1 LSNMIKACSVRFEEG
16 TTKTIDTHLKHFIE
30 PMIEILKPVSVAIES
45 KDDFI
50 EGLKALVVEQIPTKE
65 EEENTSK
72 IVEDAHADAKIILEQ
87 AKKEAERFKNDI
99 YATAQKKGYD
109 DGLSQS
115 KLELLKIN
123 MEYDEKTKNLQK
135 EYEKMAHDMEPRMA
149 EIIGY
154 LVEKVTG
161 IVIEDKEDIVMFL
174 VSRALKNVDKSDE
187 YTIKVSKDDYDY
199 VSNRKNI
206 ISESIGRDVGIS
218 VTEDSN
224 LKKNQCLIETDLRV
238 IDCSLD
244 VQLNNLILDLKLLS
258 GI

>member
-1 LSNMIKACSVRFEEG
+1 MIKAYSVRYEEG
-16 TTKTIDTHLKHFIE
+16 TTKTIDTHLKHFVE
-30 PMIEILKPVSVAIES
+30 PMIEVLKPVSVSIEA

-65 EEENTSK
+65 EEENSSK
-72 IVEDAHADAKIILEQ
+72 IVEDAHTESKLLIEQ
-87 AKKEAERFKNDI
+87 AKKEAERLKNEV
-99 YATAQKKGYD
+99 YATAQKNGYD
-109 DGLSQS
+109 DGLSQA
-115 KLELLKIN
+115 KLELVK
-123 MEYDEKTKNLQK
+123 MKTEYEEKTKKLQI
-135 EYEKMAHDMEPRMA
+135 EYEKMAQEMEPKMA

-154 LVEKVTG
+154 LVEKMTG
-161 IVIEDKEDIVMFL
+161 IIIEDKEDVIMFL

-199 VSNRKNI
+199 VSSRNPLLL
-206 ISESIGRDVGIS
+206 EAIGRDVKIF

-224 LKKNQCLIETDLRV
+224 LKKNQCLIETDLRA

-244 VQLNNLILDLKLLS
+244 VQLKNLILDIKLLS

>member
-1 LSNMIKACSVRFEEG
+1 MIKACSVRYEEG

-30 PMIEILKPVSVAIES
+30 PMIEVLKPVSVAIES

-50 EGLKALVVEQIPTKE
+50 EGLKALVVEQLPTKE
-65 EEENTSK
+65 EKENSSK
-72 IVEDAHADAKIILEQ
+72 MMEDAHADAKLILEQ
-87 AKKEAERFKNDI
+87 AKKEAEKLKNDA
-99 YATAQKKGYD
+99 YATAQKNGYEE
-109 DGLSQS
+109 GLSQA
-115 KLELLKIN
+115 KLELLKIKT
-123 MEYDEKTKNLQK
+123 EYDDKTKNLQK
-135 EYEKMAHDMEPRMA
+135 EYEKMAQDMEPKMA

-161 IVIEDKEDIVMFL
+161 IMIEDKEDVIMFL
-174 VSRALKNVDKSDE
+174 INRAFKNVDKSDE

-199 VSNRKNI
+199 VSSRRTLI
-206 ISESIGRDVGIS
+206 LEAIGRDVEIF
-218 VTEDSN
+218 VTEDPT

-244 VQLNNLILDLKLLS
+244 VQLNNLILDIKLLS